1 MSCHVIF
8 TQDRAKKMR
17 PVPDR
22 QTYLALRGS
31 NRQQSFVKAIREGKT
46 PLKMMLVQMN
56 YSCLPNEDGTLK
68 GATKMSTSVGMD
80 VDWTP
85 SPLPHEGGEQ
95 IAARKEEWLKKVP
108 ELVLKKKEELGLLM
122 LERSAMK
129 GYHLV
134 FKRRPELS
142 QEDNLRWASELLGVE
157 YDKGAKDITRVF
169 FTTTASEED
178 LIYLDD
184 ELFEIK
190 SPEGTER
197 AQTGVV
203 TPGGMKNHNGNP
215 EGVKDSVALS
225 GLSSPAT
232 QTGVDTPACN
242 LTSPSGLN
250 VSPSSLTAF
259 DLCVRQAGL
268 KPDEMDV
275 WGEHNW
281 HNNLMAVLSVGVAKL
296 MSRPNLEA
304 VIRERLPNYSQTE
317 DCKKLIDYFYDNY
330 SADTGFMSASL
341 RDINAR
347 AQELPLKGDGGSE
360 GAADKDLE
368 SLTQNWTPPQM
379 PNKLPRLI
387 HLLIKPFPKEYHPM
401 LAVTACVVLGTIA
414 SHFRSTYI
422 DGRTIAANLYAAII
436 AGSGKGKSWVTML
449 VELMCR
455 HTLQS
460 WDDAEWRKVR
470 ENQEMRDK
478 MLNAK
483 ERPAKYHPRF
493 RIMETMSKTSLLE
506 VQTNLGENGMLLCN
520 YTESDELANA
530 SRAQFSNISVL
541 LRKAW
546 DMDTHRQF
554 YMSEASCNT
563 QCRLCAAI
571 LLTGTPRSVLTR
583 LFSDTESGMMQRFL
597 PMMIPNIKRTFR
609 PPVFTPLSS
618 DEEAE
623 RDSLLVSLWQKD
635 LSLGNETIMLQMPKT
650 QKMIQG
656 WYDELEER
664 YNDGEL
670 TEAEADLSHRVG
682 QFMQRAAIPF
692 LALYDEELK
701 EVLDLVRWL
710 GDFAYYNICHIFASR
725 VAEDM
730 RESEEM
736 IQNRIDRRV
745 TAEPLLRLM
754 PEIFTMQQFRE
765 ERIHQGQSPD
775 ARSLLSRYCK
785 KGKVQRL
792 EKGVYRNLTKVS
804 GIQVFDT

>member
-1 MSCHVIF
+1 MK
-8 TQDRAKKMR
+8 DGAKMMR

-22 QTYLALRGS
+22 EEYLKLRGTRS
-31 NRQQSFVKAIREGKT
+31 QVN
-46 PLKMMLVQMN
+46 LVAAVRRGEVDKKSLLLQMN
-56 YSCLPNEDGTLK
+56 YSCLPNDDGTLK
-68 GATKMSTSVGMD
+68 GATRMSTSVGMD
-80 VDWTP
+80 IDHIP
-85 SPLPHEGGEQ
+85 SS
-95 IAARKEEWLKKVP
+95 AMEEVKQLILEKKD
-108 ELVLKKKEELGLLM
+108 ELGLLM
-122 LERSAMK
+122 LELSARGE

-134 FKRRPELS
+134 FRRRPDLT
-142 QEDNLRWASELLGVE
+142 QEDNLHWASDLLGVD

-178 LIYLDD
+178 LIYLEDS
-184 ELFEIK
+184 LFEI
-190 SPEGTER
+190 EE
-197 AQTGVV
+197 V
-203 TPGGMKNHNGNP
+203 
-215 EGVKDSVALS
+215 EGVKEGVKMGGKMEVKEDDTTNGSEVLPQRGENKAPSLEERAGERLAPSLEERAGERLEAL
-225 GLSSPAT
+225 PA
-232 QTGVDTPACN
+232 
-242 LTSPSGLN
+242 
-250 VSPSSLTAF
+250 SLTAF
-259 DLCVRQAGL
+259 DLCVQQAGL

-304 VIRERLPNYSQTE
+304 VIRQRLPNYSQTE
-317 DCKKLIDYFYDNY
+317 DCKKLVEYFYDKY

-341 RDINAR
+341 RDINAK
-347 AQELPLKGDGGSE
+347 AQETLPLEGGDGE
-360 GAADKDLE
+360 GLLDQLVKGW
-368 SLTQNWTPPQM
+368 NPPKM
-379 PNKLPRLI
+379 PKKLPRLVQ
-387 HLLIKPFPKEYHPM
+387 LLIKPFPKEYHPM
-401 LAVTACVVLGTIA
+401 LVVTACVVLGAIA

-455 HTLQS
+455 HTLQT
-460 WDDAEWRKVR
+460 WDDQEWRKVR
-470 ENQEMRDK
+470 ENQEMRDR
-478 MLNAK
+478 MSNAK
-483 ERPAKYHPRF
+483 DKPAKYHPRF

-530 SRAQFSNISVL
+530 SKAQFSNISVL

-546 DMDTHRQF
+546 DLDTHRQF

-583 LFSDTESGMMQRFL
+583 LFADTESGMMQRFL
-597 PMMIPNIKRTFR
+597 PMMLPNIKRTFR

-618 DEEAE
+618 DEETE
-623 RDSLLVSLWQKD
+623 RDSLLVNLWQKD
-635 LSLGNETIMLQMPKT
+635 LALGDDTLTLQMPKT
-650 QKMIQG
+650 QKMIQQ

-692 LALYDEELK
+692 LALYEEEQK
-701 EVLDLVRWL
+701 DVLELVRWL

-725 VAEDM
+725 VAQDM
-730 RESEEM
+730 KESEQM
-736 IQNRIDRRV
+736 LQSRTDGRI
-745 TAEPLLRLM
+745 TAEPLLSLM
-754 PEIFTMQQFRE
+754 PEVFTIQQFKE
-765 ERIHQGQSPD
+765 ERIRQGQCPEVNK
-775 ARSLLSRYCK
+775 LLSRYAL
-785 KGKVQRL
+785 KGKVERMK
-792 EKGVYRNLTKVS
+792 KGVYRNLTK
-804 GIQVFDT
+804 IKTPT

>member
-1 MSCHVIF
+1 MSTFSIYYKDG
-8 TQDRAKKMR
+8 TKYLRA
-17 PVPDR
+17 VPNR
-22 QTYLALRGS
+22 EEYLKLRGTRS
-31 NRQQSFVKAIREGKT
+31 QVNLVAAVRRGEVDKK
-46 PLKMMLVQMN
+46 PLLLQMN

-68 GATKMSTSVGMD
+68 GSKTPSNSVGMD
-80 VDWTP
+80 IDHV
-85 SPLPHEGGEQ
+85 PHSHMQMLREV
-95 IAARKEEWLKKVP
+95 ILDKKDQ
-108 ELVLKKKEELGLLM
+108 LGLLM
-122 LERSAMK
+122 LELSARAS

-134 FKRRPELS
+134 FRRRPELS
-142 QEDNLRWASELLGVE
+142 QEENLRWASHLLGVD

-184 ELFEIK
+184 ELF
-190 SPEGTER
+190 
-197 AQTGVV
+197 QTNEVESSEFSVQSQLKVDSGKLKE
-203 TPGGMKNHNGNP
+203 KN
-215 EGVKDSVALS
+215 EDKALS
-225 GLSSPAT
+225 ASSKALP
-232 QTGVDTPACN
+232 QRG
-242 LTSPSGLN
+242 SGEGASKLEDA
-250 VSPSSLTAF
+250 SLRAF
-259 DLCVRQAGL
+259 DLCVQQAGL

-296 MSRPNLEA
+296 MSRDQLEA

-317 DCKKLIDYFYDNY
+317 DCKKLVDYFYANY
-330 SADTGFMSASL
+330 NADKGWMSTTL
-341 RDINAR
+341 REINAK
-347 AQELPLKGDGGSE
+347 AQEHPLKGDEESD
-360 GAADKDLE
+360 ADSDLDL
-368 SLTQNWTPPQM
+368 LTQGWNPPQM
-379 PNKLPRLI
+379 PSKLPRLI
-387 HLLIKPFPKEYHPM
+387 QLLIKPFPKEYHPM
-401 LAVTACVVLGTIA
+401 LVVTACVVLGTIA

-460 WDDAEWRKVR
+460 WDDQEWRKVR
-470 ENQEMRDK
+470 ENQEMRDR
-478 MLNAK
+478 MSNAK
-483 ERPAKYHPRF
+483 DKPAKYHPRF

-530 SRAQFSNISVL
+530 SRVQFSNLSVL

-546 DMDTHRQF
+546 DLDTHRQF

-571 LLTGTPRSVLTR
+571 LLTGTPKSVLTR

-597 PMMIPNIKRTFR
+597 PMMMPNIKRTFR

-623 RDSLLVSLWQKD
+623 RDGLLVSLWQKD
-635 LSLGNETIMLQMPKT
+635 LSLGESTMMLQMPKT
-650 QKMIQG
+650 QRMIQQ
-656 WYDELEER
+656 WYDALEER

-692 LALYDEELK
+692 LALYDEEQK
-701 EVLDLVRWL
+701 EVLELVRWI
-710 GDFAYYNICHIFASR
+710 GDFSYYNICHIFAAR
-725 VAEDM
+725 VTEDM
-730 RESEEM
+730 KESEQMLQHRVGE
-736 IQNRIDRRV
+736 RV
-745 TAEPLLRLM
+745 TAEPLLNRM
-754 PEIFTMQQFRE
+754 PAFFTIQEFRE
-765 ERIHQGQSPD
+765 ERLRQGQGGD
-775 ARSLLSRYCK
+775 VRMILSRYCK
-785 KGKVQRL
+785 KGKIKRMG
-792 EKGVYRNLTKVS
+792 KGIYKNLKAM
-804 GIQVFDT
+804 

>member
-1 MSCHVIF
+1 MSVHLVYMK
-8 TQDRAKKMR
+8 DGAKMMR

-22 QTYLALRGS
+22 EEYLKLRGTRS
-31 NRQQSFVKAIREGKT
+31 QVN
-46 PLKMMLVQMN
+46 LVAAVRRGEVDKKSLLLQMN
-56 YSCLPNEDGTLK
+56 YSCLPNDDGTLK
-68 GATKMSTSVGMD
+68 GATRMSTSVGMD
-80 VDWTP
+80 IDHIP
-85 SPLPHEGGEQ
+85 SS
-95 IAARKEEWLKKVP
+95 AMEEVKQLILEKKD
-108 ELVLKKKEELGLLM
+108 ELGLLM
-122 LERSAMK
+122 LELSARGE

-134 FKRRPELS
+134 FRRRPDLT
-142 QEDNLRWASELLGVE
+142 QEDNLHWASDLLGVD

-178 LIYLDD
+178 LIYLEDS
-184 ELFEIK
+184 LFEI
-190 SPEGTER
+190 EE
-197 AQTGVV
+197 V
-203 TPGGMKNHNGNP
+203 
-215 EGVKDSVALS
+215 EGVKEGVKMEVKMEVKEDDTTNGSEVLPQRGENKAPSLEERAGERLAPSLEERAGERLEAL
-225 GLSSPAT
+225 PA
-232 QTGVDTPACN
+232 
-242 LTSPSGLN
+242 
-250 VSPSSLTAF
+250 SLTAF
-259 DLCVRQAGL
+259 DLCVQQAGL

-304 VIRERLPNYSQTE
+304 VIRQRLPNYSQTE
-317 DCKKLIDYFYDNY
+317 DCKKLVEYFYDKY

-341 RDINAR
+341 RDINAK
-347 AQELPLKGDGGSE
+347 AQETLPLEGGDGE
-360 GAADKDLE
+360 GLLDQLVKGW
-368 SLTQNWTPPQM
+368 NPPKM
-379 PNKLPRLI
+379 PKKLPRLVQ
-387 HLLIKPFPKEYHPM
+387 LLIKPFPKEYHPM
-401 LAVTACVVLGTIA
+401 LVVTACVVLGAIA

-455 HTLQS
+455 HTLQT
-460 WDDAEWRKVR
+460 WDDQEWRKVR
-470 ENQEMRDK
+470 ENQEMRDR
-478 MLNAK
+478 MSNAK
-483 ERPAKYHPRF
+483 DKPAKYHPRF

-530 SRAQFSNISVL
+530 SKAQFSNISVL

-546 DMDTHRQF
+546 DLDTHRQF

-583 LFSDTESGMMQRFL
+583 LFADTESGMMQRFL
-597 PMMIPNIKRTFR
+597 PMMLPNIKRTFR

-618 DEEAE
+618 DEETE
-623 RDSLLVSLWQKD
+623 RDSLLVNLWQKD
-635 LSLGNETIMLQMPKT
+635 LALGDDTLTLQMPKT
-650 QKMIQG
+650 QKMIQQ

-692 LALYDEELK
+692 LALYEEEQK
-701 EVLDLVRWL
+701 DVLELVRWL

-725 VAEDM
+725 VAQDM
-730 RESEEM
+730 KESEQM
-736 IQNRIDRRV
+736 LQSRTDGRI
-745 TAEPLLRLM
+745 TAEPLLSLM
-754 PEIFTMQQFRE
+754 PEVFTIQQFKE
-765 ERIHQGQSPD
+765 ERIRQGQCPEVNK
-775 ARSLLSRYCK
+775 LLSRYAL
-785 KGKVQRL
+785 KGKVERMK
-792 EKGVYRNLTKVS
+792 KGVYRNLTK
-804 GIQVFDT
+804 IKTPT

>member
-8 TQDRAKKMR
+8 TQDGAKKMR

-22 QTYLALRGS
+22 EEYLALRGS
-31 NRQQSFVKAIREGKT
+31 NRQQSFVKSVRAGKT

-56 YSCLPNEDGTLK
+56 YSCLPNDDGTLK

-80 VDWTP
+80 VDHIEP
-85 SPLPHEGGEQ
+85 SAMDEV
-95 IAARKEEWLKKVP
+95 KERILQKKD
-108 ELVLKKKEELGLLM
+108 ELGLLM
-122 LERSAMK
+122 LELSARGE

-134 FKRRPELS
+134 FKRRPDLT
-142 QEDNLRWASELLGVE
+142 QEENLRWASDLLGVD

-184 ELFEIK
+184 EIFQIEEVESVECSVESQLKKLKVE
-190 SPEGTER
+190 STENSKL
-197 AQTGVV
+197 AT
-203 TPGGMKNHNGNP
+203 
-215 EGVKDSVALS
+215 DSK
-225 GLSSPAT
+225 
-232 QTGVDTPACN
+232 
-242 LTSPSGLN
+242 PSTINSKLDGA
-250 VSPSSLTAF
+250 SLKAF
-259 DLCVRQAGL
+259 DLCVQQAGL

-304 VIRERLPNYSQTE
+304 LIRERLPNYSQTE
-317 DCKKLIDYFYDNY
+317 DCKKLIAYFYDNY

-347 AQELPLKGDGGSE
+347 AQELPLKEDGGSE
-360 GAADKDLE
+360 AADSDLDR
-368 SLTQNWTPPQM
+368 LTVDWNPPQL

-387 HLLIKPFPKEYHPM
+387 QLLIKPFPKEYHPM
-401 LAVTACVVLGTIA
+401 LVVTACVVLGTIA

-478 MLNAK
+478 MSNAK
-483 ERPAKYHPRF
+483 EKPAKYHPRF

-546 DMDTHRQF
+546 DLDTHRQF

-597 PMMIPNIKRTFR
+597 PMMLPNIKRTFR

-618 DEEAE
+618 EEEAE
-623 RDSLLVSLWQKD
+623 RDGLLVSLWQKD
-635 LSLGNETIMLQMPKT
+635 LALGNKTFMLQMPKT
-650 QKMIQG
+650 QRMIQQ

-670 TEAEADLSHRVG
+670 TEAEADLSHRIG

-692 LALYDEELK
+692 LALYDEEQK

-730 RESEEM
+730 KESEKM
-736 IQNRIDRRV
+736 LQNRDARV
-745 TAEPLLRLM
+745 TAEPLLSLM
-754 PEIFTMQQFRE
+754 PEVFTLQQFKE
-765 ERIHQGQSPD
+765 ERIRQGQSSD
-775 ARSLLSRYCK
+775 ANMLLSRYCK
-785 KGKVQRL
+785 KGKIERIAR
-792 EKGVYRNLTKVS
+792 GIYRNLMTKV
-804 GIQVFDT
+804 T

>member
-1 MSCHVIF
+1 MK
-8 TQDRAKKMR
+8 DGAKMMR

-22 QTYLALRGS
+22 EEYLKLRGTRS
-31 NRQQSFVKAIREGKT
+31 QVN
-46 PLKMMLVQMN
+46 LVAAVRRGEVDKKSLLLQMN
-56 YSCLPNEDGTLK
+56 YSCLPNDDGTLK
-68 GATKMSTSVGMD
+68 GATRMSTSVGMD
-80 VDWTP
+80 IDHIP
-85 SPLPHEGGEQ
+85 SS
-95 IAARKEEWLKKVP
+95 AMEEVKQLILEKKD
-108 ELVLKKKEELGLLM
+108 ELGLLM
-122 LERSAMK
+122 LELSARGE

-134 FKRRPELS
+134 FRRRPDLT
-142 QEDNLRWASELLGVE
+142 QEDNLHWASDLLGVD

-178 LIYLDD
+178 LIYLEDS
-184 ELFEIK
+184 LFEI
-190 SPEGTER
+190 EE
-197 AQTGVV
+197 V
-203 TPGGMKNHNGNP
+203 
-215 EGVKDSVALS
+215 EGVKEGVKMEVKMEVKEDDTTNGSEVLPQRGENKAPSLEERAGERLAPSLEERAGERLEAL
-225 GLSSPAT
+225 PA
-232 QTGVDTPACN
+232 
-242 LTSPSGLN
+242 
-250 VSPSSLTAF
+250 SLTAF
-259 DLCVRQAGL
+259 DLCVQQAGL

-304 VIRERLPNYSQTE
+304 VIRQRLPNYSQTE
-317 DCKKLIDYFYDNY
+317 DCKKLVEYFYDKY

-341 RDINAR
+341 RDINAK
-347 AQELPLKGDGGSE
+347 AQETLPLEGGDGE
-360 GAADKDLE
+360 GLLDQLVKGW
-368 SLTQNWTPPQM
+368 NPPKM
-379 PNKLPRLI
+379 PKKLPRLVQ
-387 HLLIKPFPKEYHPM
+387 LLIKPFPKEYHPM
-401 LAVTACVVLGTIA
+401 LVVTACVVLGAIA

-455 HTLQS
+455 HTLQT
-460 WDDAEWRKVR
+460 WDDQEWRKVR
-470 ENQEMRDK
+470 ENQEMRDR
-478 MLNAK
+478 MSNAK
-483 ERPAKYHPRF
+483 DKPAKYHPRF

-530 SRAQFSNISVL
+530 SKAQFSNISVL

-546 DMDTHRQF
+546 DLDTHRQF

-583 LFSDTESGMMQRFL
+583 LFADTESGMMQRFL
-597 PMMIPNIKRTFR
+597 PMMLPNIKRTFR

-618 DEEAE
+618 DEETE
-623 RDSLLVSLWQKD
+623 RDSLLVNLWQKD
-635 LSLGNETIMLQMPKT
+635 LALGDDTLTLQMPKT
-650 QKMIQG
+650 QKMIQQ

-692 LALYDEELK
+692 LALYEEEQK
-701 EVLDLVRWL
+701 DVLELVRWL

-725 VAEDM
+725 VAQDM
-730 RESEEM
+730 KESEQM
-736 IQNRIDRRV
+736 LQSRTDGRI
-745 TAEPLLRLM
+745 TAEPLLSLM
-754 PEIFTMQQFRE
+754 PEVFTIQQFKE
-765 ERIHQGQSPD
+765 ERIRQGQCPEVNK
-775 ARSLLSRYCK
+775 LLSRYAL
-785 KGKVQRL
+785 KGKVERMK
-792 EKGVYRNLTKVS
+792 KGVYRNLTK
-804 GIQVFDT
+804 IKTPT